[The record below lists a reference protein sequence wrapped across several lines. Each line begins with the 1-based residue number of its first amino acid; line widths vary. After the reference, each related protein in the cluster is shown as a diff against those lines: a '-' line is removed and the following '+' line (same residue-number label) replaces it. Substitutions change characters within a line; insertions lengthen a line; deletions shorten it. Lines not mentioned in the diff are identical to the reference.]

1 MKRVAFLFA
10 LVAIGVG
17 AAAPAGADETAG
29 GGADRRVLVISVPGL
44 TWEDIDKNY
53 DDIPNL
59 AALLDD
65 SAVADLATRT
75 ITRRVTVA
83 DGYSTLNAGTRA
95 VGAGGLADGE
105 AFEIDERFGLDTAG
119 RVFERRTGERARRG
133 IVALSIAEIVEEND
147 AELYDAEVGALGDA
161 LAAAGHPRAVIGN
174 ADGEQPPGSE
184 ATSYRRTV
192 VEGLMGSDGVVPA
205 GRVGPDLLVE
215 DPGAPFGLRLDNEAV
230 GEAFADAWAPGAVV
244 LVEASDLVR
253 EDAYRS
259 FATSEERP
267 RLFREALRA
276 TDELVG
282 VLLDEVDLERD
293 IVMVVGP
300 SHPERQV
307 RLTVAALHEPGGE
320 PGLLRSGSTRRS
332 GFVQLVDIAPTIL
345 DRLGVEKPDSMEGQ
359 PVSVG
364 DGGGSADDRRSFLVE
379 ADAAATFRDA
389 QVGPVAT
396 LFVLAQ
402 LALALGTMFAVV
414 RPPLPG
420 LRSLLFG
427 GALVALAYVPS
438 VYLARLLPF
447 HDYGS
452 GAYFA
457 FLIVV
462 AAALAIGYRS
472 VARRDPLD
480 SVMVALGVIVA
491 ILLVDVMLGAH
502 LQFNSAL
509 GYSPK
514 VAGRFTGFGNLG
526 YAALA
531 SSAVILA
538 GLLAHR
544 IGGRRGARA
553 GVALLAVVFVIDA
566 IPFWGSDVGGT
577 LSLLPGY
584 AVASY
589 LLLGLRV
596 RVRTIVVCGAGAV
609 MAVVLFGLV
618 DLARPADQ
626 RSHLGRLFERIAD
639 DGWSSF
645 TTVITRKA
653 STNLSGLTTSVWM
666 WMLPIV
672 VGMVAWLL
680 WKAPERLR
688 TIDRR
693 VPELR
698 AAAIGLAIVGVLGF
712 ALNDTGIA
720 VPAVMLAVANS
731 VLIALVATM
740 PVGEREPTAARERV
754 GAPA

>member
-1 MKRVAFLFA
+1 MRRTPFLLAIMALGASVA
-10 LVAIGVG
+10 V
-17 AAAPAGADETAG
+17 PAHADEAVG
-29 GGADRRVLVISVPGL
+29 RGQPRVLVISVPGL
-44 TWEDIDKNY
+44 TWEDVDKNH

-59 AALLDD
+59 APLLDS

-75 ITRRVTVA
+75 ISRRVTVA

-105 AFEIDERFGLDTAG
+105 AFEVDEPFGLDTAG
-119 RVFERRTGERARRG
+119 DVFERRTGKQVERG
-133 IVALSIAEIVEEND
+133 IVALALAEIVEEND

-161 LAAAGHPRAVIGN
+161 LARAGHPRAVIGN
-174 ADGEQPPGSE
+174 ADGEQPPAPE
-184 ATSYRRTV
+184 ETTYRRAV

-205 GRVGPDLLVE
+205 GRVGPELLVE
-215 DPGAPFGLRLDNEAV
+215 DPGAPFGLRLDNDAV
-230 GEAFADAWAPGAVV
+230 AEAFTEVWDPGAVV

-259 FATSEERP
+259 VATSEERP
-267 RLFREALRA
+267 RLFRQALRA

-282 VLLDEVDLERD
+282 LLLEEVDLERD
-293 IVMVVGP
+293 VVLVVGP
-300 SHPERQV
+300 SHPEREV

-345 DRLGVEKPDSMEGQ
+345 DRLDVDKPDSMEGR

-364 DGGGSADDRRSFLVE
+364 DRGGSAEDRRDFLVE
-379 ADAAATFRDA
+379 ADAAASFRDA

-396 LFVLAQ
+396 LFVVVQ
-402 LALALGTMFAVV
+402 LVLALGTMFAVV
-414 RPPLPG
+414 RPSRPS
-420 LRSLLFG
+420 LRQVLFG
-427 GALVALAYVPS
+427 GALVALAYLPA

-447 HDYGS
+447 HDFGS
-452 GAYFA
+452 VAYFA
-457 FLIVV
+457 FLIVTAV
-462 AAALAIGYRS
+462 ALAGVYRLAGRGRS
-472 VARRDPLD
+472 LD
-480 SVMVALGVIVA
+480 TLMVALGAIVA
-491 ILLVDVMLGAH
+491 ILLIDVVLGAH

-544 IGGRRGARA
+544 IGGRRGPR
-553 GVALLAVVFVIDA
+553 VAVAVLVLVFVIDA

-596 RVRTIVVCGAGAV
+596 RVRTIVVCGVGAV
-609 MAVVLFGLV
+609 AAVTLFGLV
-618 DLARPADQ
+618 DLARPEDQ

-645 TTVITRKA
+645 ATVIARKA
-653 STNLSGLTTSVWM
+653 GTNLSGLTTSVWM
-666 WMLPIV
+666 WMVPIAAGLV
-672 VGMVAWLL
+672 VWLV
-680 WKAPERLR
+680 WKTPARLR
-688 TIDRR
+688 AIDRR
-693 VPELR
+693 IPQLR
-698 AAAIGLAIVGVLGF
+698 AAVVGLAIVGVLGF

-731 VLIALVATM
+731 VLIALVAST
-740 PVGEREPTAARERV
+740 PADEREPAVERERV
-754 GAPA
+754 GTPA

>member
-1 MKRVAFLFA
+1 MRRVAFLLVVLA
-10 LVAIGVG
+10 LGVSV
-17 AAAPAGADETAG
+17 AAPAHADQAAG
-29 GGADRRVLVISVPGL
+29 GDEPGVLVISVPGL
-44 TWEDIDKNY
+44 TWEDVDKNY

-59 AALLDD
+59 AGLLDS

-75 ITRRVTVA
+75 ISRRVTVA

-105 AFEIDERFGLDTAG
+105 AFEVDEPFGVDTAG
-119 RVFERRTGERARRG
+119 RVFERRTGEQVESG
-133 IVALSIAEIVEEND
+133 IVALALAEILERN
-147 AELYDAEVGALGDA
+147 AGELYDAEVGALGDA
-161 LAAAGHPRAVIGN
+161 LAASGHRRAVIGN
-174 ADGEQPPGSE
+174 ADGEDPPGSE
-184 ATSYRRTV
+184 QTAYRRTL

-205 GRVGPDLLVE
+205 GRVGPELLVE
-215 DPGAPFGLRLDNEAV
+215 DPGAPFGLRLDNDAV
-230 GEAFADAWAPGAVV
+230 AEAFSDVWSPGAVA

-253 EDAYRS
+253 EDMYRS

-282 VLLDEVDLERD
+282 LLLEEADLERD
-293 IVMVVGP
+293 TVLVVGP
-300 SHPERQV
+300 SHPEREV
-307 RLTVAALHEPGGE
+307 RLTVAALHEPEGE

-345 DRLGVEKPDSMEGQ
+345 DRLGVDKPDSMEGQ

-364 DGGGSADDRRSFLVE
+364 DHGGSAEDRREFLVE
-379 ADAAATFRDA
+379 ADAAASFRDA
-389 QVGPVAT
+389 HVGPVAT
-396 LFVLAQ
+396 LFVIGQ
-402 LALALGTMFAVV
+402 LVLALGTMLAVV
-414 RPPLPG
+414 RPAR
-420 LRSLLFG
+420 RSLPQVLFA
-427 GALVALAYVPS
+427 GAVVALAYLPA
-438 VYLARLLPF
+438 VYLSRLLPF
-447 HDYGS
+447 HDFGAV
-452 GAYFA
+452 AYFA
-457 FLIVV
+457 FLVV
-462 AAALAIGYRS
+462 GAVVLAAVYWLAGRG
-472 VARRDPLD
+472 RPLD
-480 SVMVALGVIVA
+480 MLMVALGAIVA
-491 ILLVDVMLGAH
+491 ILLIDVVLGAH
-502 LQFNSAL
+502 LQFNNAL

-544 IGGRRGARA
+544 IGGRRGPRLAV
-553 GVALLAVVFVIDA
+553 GLLAIVFVVDA

-596 RVRTIVVCGAGAV
+596 RLRTIVVCGLGAIA
-609 MAVVLFGLV
+609 AVVVFGLV

-645 TTVITRKA
+645 ATVVARKA
-653 STNLSGLTTSVWM
+653 GTNLSGLTTSVWM
-666 WMLPIV
+666 WMIPIV
-672 VGMVAWLL
+672 VGLVAWLV
-680 WKAPERLR
+680 WKAPQRLR
-688 TIDRR
+688 RLDRR
-693 VPELR
+693 IPQLR
-698 AAAIGLAIVGVLGF
+698 AATIGLAIVGVLGF

-731 VLIALVATM
+731 VLIALVAST
-740 PVGEREPTAARERV
+740 PADEREPTGEREQV
-754 GAPA
+754 GVPA